1 MEYLDQ
7 IYEEKKA
14 LEREKELQEELEQ
27 EEKNKKKK
35 KNKDKDKDKEKKLN
49 EKKENEENKDNKE
62 NKEKRTWSKEIY
74 MQLINNNTDQYNESI
89 SQINRSD
96 GYWIESNIFFH
107 SFDNF
112 LVLYNPSKY
121 NTVFNWDNY
130 WADTT
135 DILTPKDENTVLYS
149 KKIRKNYKKA
159 KIEDLEKAIE
169 KSDIV
174 EGLIPEDNDE
184 KDEINT
190 SSKDPENIN
199 IINNDNPKE
208 EKTDK
213 EVIIPVN
220 TKEIDDKKENNENN
234 EIINE
239 EPKIDKKINIS
250 EDEKSENDANRKES
264 NLSILSNNIDT
275 GVNSSQVLS
284 MKQKKLINKI
294 SKW

>member
-1 MEYLDQ
+1 MSFILFFVNL
-7 IYEEKKA
+7 I
-14 LEREKELQEELEQ
+14 LFT
-27 EEKNKKKK
+27 
-35 KNKDKDKDKEKKLN
+35 
-49 EKKENEENKDNKE
+49 KENSNHFQMIKDQHNIQISINEEE
-62 NKEKRTWSKEIY
+62 E
-74 MQLINNNTDQYNESI
+74 
-89 SQINRSD
+89 
-96 GYWIESNIFFH
+96 IESKN
-107 SFDNF
+107 
-112 LVLYNPSKY
+112 
-121 NTVFNWDNY
+121 
-130 WADTT
+130 
-135 DILTPKDENTVLYS
+135 S

-220 TKEIDDKKENNENN
+220 TKEIDDKKDNN

-250 EDEKSENDANRKES
+250 EDEIKAIIKD
-264 NLSILSNNIDT
+264 
-275 GVNSSQVLS
+275 
-284 MKQKKLINKI
+284 I
-294 SKW
+294 SL

>member
-1 MEYLDQ
+1 M
-7 IYEEKKA
+7 
-14 LEREKELQEELEQ
+14 
-27 EEKNKKKK
+27 
-35 KNKDKDKDKEKKLN
+35 
-49 EKKENEENKDNKE
+49 
-62 NKEKRTWSKEIY
+62 
-74 MQLINNNTDQYNESI
+74 
-89 SQINRSD
+89 
-96 GYWIESNIFFH
+96 
-107 SFDNF
+107 
-112 LVLYNPSKY
+112 
-121 NTVFNWDNY
+121 
-130 WADTT
+130 
-135 DILTPKDENTVLYS
+135 
-149 KKIRKNYKKA
+149 
-159 KIEDLEKAIE
+159 EKAIE

-284 MKQKKLINKI
+284 MKQKKLRIKDRLEQDKENKVFNI
-294 SKW
+294 LVRAKLRKQRIHTIIPPDELNRFHKNLTNVLIMNFIK